1 MSTLSYKYLPVI
13 QQFYSKAMNVD
24 ELTYRLFD
32 VIESELGLQPQQII
46 HADSI
51 CSDDVNN
58 IEYPEHARIMLGPF
72 NLGGLCGFPFAG
84 ITGISAF
91 AHHVPEDGAVL
102 VYYGPHVGMTKE
114 GEIGKLFRQGQ
125 STLTSCCGAAFAALQ
140 KLLKNEI
147 KKNELTDLDYQQ
159 NIIEQILL
167 NKEDRIKSAANAIFE
182 TTEVLYEAIET
193 RVNDLIVTTDYPCKY
208 IILVGGIIINS
219 DYDVGSYFECRTFKI
234 IDTDNNESKDVL
246 SLIYK

>member
-1 MSTLSYKYLPVI
+1 MISLSNKYLPVI
-13 QQFYSKAMNVD
+13 QKFYTNAMD
-24 ELTYRLFD
+24 IDKLTGRLFY
-32 VIESELGLQPQQII
+32 VIESELGIKPQQII

-51 CSDDVNN
+51 CSDDINN

-72 NLGGLCGFPFAG
+72 NLGGLCGFPFSG

-114 GEIGKLFRQGQ
+114 GDIGKLYRMGQ
-125 STLTSCCGAAFAALQ
+125 SKLTSCCGAALAALQ

-147 KKNELTDLDYQQ
+147 IENEITDLDYQQ

-167 NKEDRIKSAANAIFE
+167 IKEDRIIFAPNLIFE
-182 TTEVLYEAIET
+182 TTEVLFEAIEA
-193 RVNDLIVTTDYPCKY
+193 RVNDLILTTDYPCKY
-208 IILVGGIIINS
+208 VILVGGIIINS
-219 DYDVGSYFECRTFKI
+219 DSDVGSYFECRTFKI
-234 IDTDNNESKDVL
+234 IDSDTFESKDVL
-246 SLIYK
+246 HQLYI